1 MHYPNVSLTALS
13 IAVLGAFS
21 AHAAAADYGS
31 IDSTDPDAPLQ
42 ISKDIINI
50 TADKYWAFSTGSS
63 ETDKQYVSIY
73 QTGKTI
79 SITGSE
85 INISVDKADYSNK
98 GIYQTNAD
106 SVLQIGQA
114 DSAVAIRTT
123 SKKDTIAI
131 QSAEKASTT
140 IDGTTILIDT
150 SSTDG
155 GYARAVQAANG
166 ATVTLG
172 SADTKLIEINA
183 SGNSTTMGLFAVRN
197 SGDVTNGG
205 SIIVNAEE
213 FRVTSSGTF
222 SVHAQNAS
230 ETEKAPDNASS
241 IIINAGKT
249 TIKNTAEDGIGLSA
263 FSNGYL
269 EVNGDLTVEA
279 SKAINVR
286 GNSTVLINKD
296 KTGVVTLN
304 GDIVFDTPNQ
314 KPDGD
319 SYNSGAVLNANVTV
333 NLTEGS
339 SWTGRAYQGYPVKN
353 TAGKWEEN
361 KTVELEDNRD
371 KYYGFVK
378 NFSVNIDNGGVWN
391 MTGDSFVNNAAVNE
405 GGVVN
410 VKKDVKTVNAAALDM
425 NGGVINMQGSAE
437 QQVNVVSL
445 TGTGGTVKAATSVNA
460 DGSLATARMT
470 VGAVEGAP
478 AMTVNYTGI
487 TADNLTAENVKNLKA
502 ISVAEGSALA
512 TTETVDEGDI
522 YGKWTRTTD
531 ADGTSSTSVASN
543 TKLDDFSAVN
553 AMSLVQWRNEINHL
567 TKRLGDIRAS
577 ESAVGAWARVYGGAS
592 EWGDNSTI
600 EMDHTTVQVGGDY
613 RLNPNWIVGA
623 AFSYT
628 DSDADLVNGQ
638 AEGESYSLAAYA
650 TWMGETGSY
659 LDMIAR
665 YGYLK
670 NDIYAGN
677 MVLDT
682 SSNAFSLSF
691 EGGHQFRFMERAY
704 VEPQIE
710 LTYGFI
716 SGDEATAD
724 NGVRVEQDDYQNLIT
739 RIGLRTGF
747 DFPEKAGT
755 IYAMVSY
762 SYDFLGDADGT
773 ATKAGL
779 RQDLNED
786 LGGGWVSYGVGAQF
800 KLGDNAFAYGELE
813 RTSGGDIDNPYL
825 FNVGLRWNF

>member
-1 MHYPNVSLTALS
+1 MLFKPSAVF
-13 IAVLGAFS
+13 IAVAAAFS
-21 AHAAAADYGS
+21 TTCVYAATYDEAIIAAGQGDPVSKTDENIIINVAQGTDAVLAQNGGRVVLGGEQTETITINSEASYDAVSSVTNDEAGTRETSVDITANQSVVINSTAHGLWGQSGTQQQHSPDGS
-31 IDSTDPDAPLQ
+31 ATL
-42 ISKDIINI
+42 NI
-50 TADKYWAFSTGSS
+50 TAKEISISS
-63 ETDKQYVSIY
+63 EKS
-73 QTGKTI
+73 TI
-79 SITGSE
+79 I
-85 INISVDKADYSNK
+85 AYSN
-98 GIYQTNAD
+98 
-106 SVLQIGQA
+106 S
-114 DSAVAIRTT
+114 
-123 SKKDTIAI
+123 
-131 QSAEKASTT
+131 
-140 IDGTTILIDT
+140 
-150 SSTDG
+150 
-155 GYARAVQAANG
+155 
-166 ATVTLG
+166 
-172 SADTKLIEINA
+172 
-183 SGNSTTMGLFAVRN
+183 
-197 SGDVTNGG
+197 
-205 SIIVNAEE
+205 IVNLTADRIEL
-213 FRVTSSGTF
+213 TSQSGT
-222 SVHAQNAS
+222 
-230 ETEKAPDNASS
+230 
-241 IIINAGKT
+241 
-249 TIKNTAEDGIGLSA
+249 
-263 FSNGYL
+263 
-269 EVNGDLTVEA
+269 
-279 SKAINVR
+279 AIDVR
-286 GNSTVLINKD
+286 GNSTVKLGNADRTAVLTI
-296 KTGVVTLN
+296 N
-304 GDIVFDTPNQ
+304 GDIVFNTPNQ
-314 KPDGD
+314 VPDGD
-319 SYNSGAVLNANVTV
+319 SFNSGDKINAYVSL

-339 SWTGRAYQGYPVKN
+339 SWTGRAYQSFPVKN
-353 TAGKWEEN
+353 AEGNWVQTD
-361 KTVELEDNRD
+361 TVALEDDRQPN
-371 KYYGFVK
+371 YGFV
-378 NFSVNIDNGGVWN
+378 NGLTVNIYNGGVWN
-391 MTGDSFVNNAAVNE
+391 MTGDSFVNKAAVNE

-425 NGGVINMQGSAE
+425 NGGVIIMQGSAE

-522 YGKWTRTTD
+522 YGKWTRTTA

-704 VEPQIE
+704 IEPQIE
-710 LTYGFI
+710 VTYGFI
-716 SGDEATAD
+716 SGDEATAS
-724 NGVRVEQDDYQNLIT
+724 NGVKVEQDDYQNLIM
-739 RIGLRTGF
+739 RVGLRTGF

-755 IYAMVSY
+755 IYAMLSY
-762 SYDFLGDADGT
+762 SHDFLGDADGT

-779 RQDLNED
+779 RQELNED